1 MKKIFVDVYL
11 SFNFGDDLFLDI
23 LANKFPTCEFT
34 VNYVGANYDTF
45 LSRYD
50 NVKRRKYTTL
60 NKIFQNLKIKD
71 TLTDYQTIAKE
82 QDALVFI
89 GG

>member
-45 LSRYD
+45 LSRS
-50 NVKRRKYTTL
+50 
-60 NKIFQNLKIKD
+60 
-71 TLTDYQTIAKE
+71 
-82 QDALVFI
+82 
-89 GG
+89 